1 MVLAAPLMWPTWL
14 AIIRDGPVWSHLPS
28 HTPPSCPFDTM
39 VSELDTLSQ
48 RLATQ
53 GLISI
58 PEFESAAP
66 AVSALVDLASS
77 AQESLSP
84 TTATVPSQTLSINNP
99 HGFSL
104 SNMLVDFVTMGMPA
118 LHTTLERLTATWA
131 VFNLIRW
138 RMCRSKEAFD
148 ALPPHYRP
156 TRIQQSVSYPAWID
170 PIPWPQARDKIIT
183 QLPPSQYTRFRTMLH
198 ETYAIRAWSRP
209 VYECLERSA
218 DGHWTLAPKF
228 IQHLHDL
235 RNVALTQKAVD
246 EFPFLAGTVNIV
258 PSADACTPNT
268 DGVDVGAGVLVD
280 ACVDNVV
287 PLFA

>member
-1 MVLAAPLMWPTWL
+1 M
-14 AIIRDGPVWSHLPS
+14 RDGPAWTQLPT

-39 VSELDTLSQ
+39 VGELDALSQ
-48 RLATQ
+48 QLAKQ
-53 GLISI
+53 GLLSI
-58 PEFESAAP
+58 PEFRSAAP
-66 AVSALVDLASS
+66 TVSALVDLASS
-77 AQESLSP
+77 PGLALS
-84 TTATVPSQTLSINNP
+84 ATRDVPSHQSLPINQS

-118 LHTTLERLTATWA
+118 LHTTLERLTAAWA

-170 PIPWPQARDKIIT
+170 PIPWPDARDKVIT
-183 QLPPSQYTRFRTMLH
+183 HLPPSQYTRFRTMLH

-209 VYECLERSA
+209 LYECLKRS
-218 DGHWTLAPKF
+218 DNGHWTLAPAF

-235 RNVALTQKAVD
+235 NNVALTQKAVD
-246 EFPFLAGTVNIV
+246 EFPFLADVVNIV
-258 PSADACTPNT
+258 PSSEAYAATTDSGDIHADN
-268 DGVDVGAGVLVD
+268 
-280 ACVDNVV
+280 NYV